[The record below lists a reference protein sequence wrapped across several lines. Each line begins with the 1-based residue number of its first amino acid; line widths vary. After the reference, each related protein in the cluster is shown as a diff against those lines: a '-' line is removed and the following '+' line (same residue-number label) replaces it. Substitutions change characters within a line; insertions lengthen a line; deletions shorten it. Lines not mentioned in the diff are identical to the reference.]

1 MSRRL
6 TVFFDTV
13 FIDTAFFDTDVFID
27 TTVFF
32 DMLAS
37 TPVHTLCSGAGGKP
51 IRDGVMASRMPTP
64 ECM

>member
-6 TVFFDTV
+6 AVLFDTA
-13 FIDTAFFDTDVFID
+13 FFDTAFFDTDVFLD

-37 TPVHTLCSGAGGKP
+37 TPVHTLQ
-51 IRDGVMASRMPTP
+51 
-64 ECM
+64 